1 MDRKEA
7 NKAASNSRQFNK
19 SVYELQDAMNKN
31 QPKAEVKRILVSNP
45 KLMAAYIKEKSK
57 YPGNKKWL
65 NKKSFLRI

>member
-7 NKAASNSRQFNK
+7 NREASNKHQFNK

-65 NKKSFLRI
+65 NKKVF

>member
-31 QPKAEVKRILVSNP
+31 QSKAEVKKNLGQQSQIDGCV
-45 KLMAAYIKEKSK
+45 Y
-57 YPGNKKWL
+57 
-65 NKKSFLRI
+65 